1 MRIIDLDT
9 HIGPNDQWDYL
20 PDEFRTMRP
29 IQVFD
34 RLGRTVRLTLHVPEE
49 TRDQIDARVQLSSS
63 RKQQLLDISIRRFA

>member
-9 HIGPNDQWDYL
+9 HIGPLDQWDYL

-34 RLGRTVRLTLHVPEE
+34 RLGRTILVNPPRSQATRDRIEGKVRLSNL
-49 TRDQIDARVQLSSS
+49 RKRQLMGT
-63 RKQQLLDISIRRFA
+63 SIRRCA